1 MANEPDPTD
10 DPTDDLETMFE
21 GWFQE
26 RMEREE
32 AKKNRAKQPKDF
44 GEFLDKVADA
54 VWERGEQRA
63 AERRSQR
70 EEGEQAPARGA
81 GKSAIERW
89 WTGDRGE
96 QAS

>member
-1 MANEPDPTD
+1 MSDENETG

-54 VWERGEQRA
+54 VWEKGEARA
-63 AERRSQR
+63 AQRREQR

-81 GKSAIERW
+81 SKSAIERW
-89 WTGDRGE
+89 WTGDKE
-96 QAS
+96 QSA

>member
-1 MANEPDPTD
+1 MPDD
-10 DPTDDLETMFE
+10 ESSEENGDLEELFE

-63 AERRSQR
+63 AERRQQR
-70 EEGEQAPARGA
+70 EDDDQAPDRGRKE
-81 GKSAIERW
+81 KSAFQRFWE
-89 WTGDRGE
+89 GDRE
-96 QAS
+96 AS

>member
-1 MANEPDPTD
+1 MATD
-10 DPTDDLETMFE
+10 DDQGTDSGDLEELFE

-32 AKKNRAKQPKDF
+32 QKKNRSKQPKDF

-63 AERRSQR
+63 AERRQAA
-70 EEGEQAPARGA
+70 EEGEQPPTRGVKE
-81 GKSAIERW
+81 KSAIERW
-89 WTGDRGE
+89 WSGDKE